1 MSTRLL
7 EEVMRSIQRAKP
19 DLKEISLVNYTKNI
33 MKLKDAV
40 DPIGPDNLDFLNNVE
55 AVQKWLSSKSIST
68 QKNYIST
75 VVVVLRAHGDMT
87 ELLDRYV
94 KILGEY
100 FKKMRNTNMQQE
112 KSKKEEKNWTSMSSL
127 VKIRNNIKAG
137 LSESLKKEKLNSSEF
152 FKLQEYVV
160 ASLYT
165 MQAPPRNDVSLVIVP
180 ESKYNKLNDEQLKDN
195 YLVIKT
201 RNKKFFSYGEYKTS
215 KTYGIKKFD
224 VNPELN
230 SVINLWL
237 KFNKTG
243 YLLLNNRLKRIS
255 SNSITKLLNRVFA
268 ATGKQIGS
276 TMIRHIYLTER
287 YKPESLEKAK
297 DSDAMMHSIS
307 TQTTYLKR

>member
-1 MSTRLL
+1 MSTRFL
-7 EEVMRSIQRAKP
+7 EEVMQSIQKAKP

-40 DPIGPDNLDFLNNVE
+40 DPIGEDNLDFLNKVE
-55 AVQKWLSSKSIST
+55 AVQKWLSTKSVST

-87 ELLDRYV
+87 DLLERYV

-100 FKKMRNTNMQQE
+100 FKQMRNKNMQQE
-112 KSKKEEKNWTSMSSL
+112 KSSKEEKNWTSMTSL
-127 VKIRNNIKAG
+127 VKIRNNIKSG
-137 LSESLKKEKLNSSEF
+137 LSESLKKDKLTSSEF
-152 FKLQEYVV
+152 FRLQEYVV

-165 MQAPPRNDVSLVIVP
+165 MQPPPRNDTSFVILE
-180 ESKYNKLNDEQLKDN
+180 ESKYNKLNDENLKDN

-201 RNKKFFSYGEYKTS
+201 RNKKFFSYGEYKTA

-230 SVINLWL
+230 SVLNLWL
-237 KFNKTG
+237 RYNKTG
-243 YLLLNNRLKRIS
+243 FLLLNNRMKRIS

-307 TQTTYLKR
+307 TQSTYIKR

>member
-1 MSTRLL
+1 MSTKFL
-7 EEVMRSIQRAKP
+7 EEVMQSIQKAKP

-40 DPIGPDNLDFLNNVE
+40 NEGGADNLDFLNKVE
-55 AVQKWLSSKSIST
+55 AVQKWLSTKSVST

-87 ELLDRYV
+87 DLLERYV

-100 FKKMRNTNMQQE
+100 FKQMRNKNMQQE
-112 KSKKEEKNWTSMSSL
+112 KSKKEEKNWTSMASL

-137 LSESLKKEKLNSSEF
+137 LSESLKKDKLTSSEF
-152 FKLQEYVV
+152 FRLQEYVV

-165 MQAPPRNDVSLVIVP
+165 MQPPPRNDTSFVIVP
-180 ESKYNKLNDEQLKDN
+180 ESKYNKLNDENLKDN

-201 RNKKFFSYGEYKTS
+201 RNKKFFSYGEYKTA

-243 YLLLNNRLKRIS
+243 YLLLNNRMKRIS

-297 DSDAMMHSIS
+297 DSDAMMHSIAQQS
-307 TQTTYLKR
+307 TYIKR